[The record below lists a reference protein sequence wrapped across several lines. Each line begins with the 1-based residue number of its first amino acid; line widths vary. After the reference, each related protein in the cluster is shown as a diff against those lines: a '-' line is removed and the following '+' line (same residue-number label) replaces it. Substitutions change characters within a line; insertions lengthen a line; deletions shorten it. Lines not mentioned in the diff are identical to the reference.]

1 MHSDGVDAMSKL
13 QLRLLIC
20 CHRMWGVILH
30 SSVLATDVVIG
41 SLMQALSVKDF
52 FSVFLCLCPP
62 QHSYQVADA
71 MCDIRDSCFFW
82 RIFDKF
88 ANHSLAKFGKTE
100 AEVARYRA
108 AMKSLA
114 PWTGSTNRRNDSA
127 RKSKPIKHSY

>member
-41 SLMQALSVKDF
+41 SLMQSLSVKDF

-71 MCDIRDSCFFW
+71 MCDIRDSCFFGAYLINLLTIAW
-82 RIFDKF
+82 Q
-88 ANHSLAKFGKTE
+88 NLAKQ
-100 AEVARYRA
+100 
-108 AMKSLA
+108 
-114 PWTGSTNRRNDSA
+114 RRRWHD
-127 RKSKPIKHSY
+127 IEQL

>member
-52 FSVFLCLCPP
+52 FSVFLCPP

-88 ANHSLAKFGKTE
+88 ANHSLAKQ
-100 AEVARYRA
+100 
-108 AMKSLA
+108 
-114 PWTGSTNRRNDSA
+114 RRRWHD
-127 RKSKPIKHSY
+127 IEQL

>member
-52 FSVFLCLCPP
+52 FSVFLDISMSPP
-62 QHSYQVADA
+62 SILIKWQMPCVISEIAVFVGAYLINLLTSAWQ
-71 MCDIRDSCFFW
+71 
-82 RIFDKF
+82 
-88 ANHSLAKFGKTE
+88 
-100 AEVARYRA
+100 
-108 AMKSLA
+108 
-114 PWTGSTNRRNDSA
+114 NRGGGGT
-127 RKSKPIKHSY
+127 I